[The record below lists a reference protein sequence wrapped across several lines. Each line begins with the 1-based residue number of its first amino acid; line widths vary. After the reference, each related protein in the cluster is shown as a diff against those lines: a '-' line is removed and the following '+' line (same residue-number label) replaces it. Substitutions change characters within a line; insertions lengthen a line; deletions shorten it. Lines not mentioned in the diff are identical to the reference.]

1 MKQHTISFE
10 KCKLKSQGDT
20 AAHTLEWLT
29 WEVGSREGQSELSYF
44 AVGAWNGAS
53 CCAVFARLWLKYL
66 PKRNGNNMCKNVYSS
81 FICNSPELEPSCM
94 TISGMDRQ
102 TVVHLF
108 SEILLSNTKGTSSW
122 YMQQHRCISKKT
134 YTEEKKPDLPTPQTL
149 YV

>member
-20 AAHTLEWLT
+20 AAHTLGWLT
-29 WEVGSREGQSELSYF
+29 WDVGSRGG
-44 AVGAWNGAS
+44 AVRTLILCSGSMKWAS
-53 CCAVFARLWLKYL
+53 CCAVFERLWLKYL

-108 SEILLSNTKGTSSW
+108 SEILLSNTKETSSW
-122 YMQQHRCISKKT
+122 YMQQHRCISKKN
-134 YTEEKKPDLPTPQTL
+134 YTEGKKPDLPTPQTL